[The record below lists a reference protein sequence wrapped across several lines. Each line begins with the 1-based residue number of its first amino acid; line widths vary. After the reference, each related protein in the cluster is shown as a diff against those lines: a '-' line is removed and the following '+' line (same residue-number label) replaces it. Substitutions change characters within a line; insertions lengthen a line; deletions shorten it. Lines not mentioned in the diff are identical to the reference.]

1 MAQVN
6 EIITIRD
13 LKKSYKRRPVLDIK
27 SLSIPEGSITGII
40 GPDGSGKSTLLK
52 AITGVMK
59 YKGSV
64 LYKGQEV
71 RDNPEFVK
79 SHLSYMPQGIGYNLY
94 MDMTVEENIKFFAE
108 LRKIDKVVYEKNAVS
123 LLKSLGL
130 WQHRDKL
137 ASHLSGGMKQKLG
150 LACSLVSEPELV
162 VLDEPSTGIDPLSRR
177 QLWQVL
183 TERLR
188 GSRTTVLFATS
199 YLDEAERADRVV
211 FLHKGDVLFDGRPE
225 DVLREEV
232 SLEEYFF
239 KSLKALEDQTKEMD
253 LPPFAERCKKE
264 APIVVEGVTKTFGRT
279 EALRDVSLR
288 IEPAEIFGLLGPN
301 GAGKTTLIKCILGL
315 VRPDRG
321 TIRVLGL
328 EPNSK
333 ELMFRVGYMSQIF
346 SLYNDLT
353 VTENILLYGRIYQVP
368 DDILQKRL
376 QWVLEFSG
384 LSGYADEV
392 VKRVP
397 LGMKQRLALGV
408 ATVHMPEVLFLDEPT
423 SGVDPHT
430 RKSFWD
436 FINKLS
442 RELNITVVVTTHN
455 LIEADFCD
463 RVAIMNEGEIVAL
476 SSPEQLK
483 REFVQKHGTVYEVK
497 TTGPIREELLK
508 EKGLQVVPFGRRYH
522 IWGKGLTDEVLRE
535 HLHYQGLG
543 IDYLKQIP
551 PPMED
556 IFIEAIM

>member
-1 MAQVN
+1 MN

-556 IFIEAIM
+556 IFIEAIS